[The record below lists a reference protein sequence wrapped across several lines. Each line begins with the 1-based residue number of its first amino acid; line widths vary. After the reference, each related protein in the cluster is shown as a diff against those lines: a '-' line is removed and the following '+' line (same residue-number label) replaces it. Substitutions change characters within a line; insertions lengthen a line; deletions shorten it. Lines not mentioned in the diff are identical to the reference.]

1 MFCITDFE
9 VGKKSITIQVPIP
22 AAFCAIP
29 VFCIRGYVLYML
41 SKLKDVSLKLS
52 VEEEL
57 ILGGSLHLETVSQIS
72 RKITKPD

>member
-1 MFCITDFE
+1 MFYITDFE
-9 VGKKSITIQVPIP
+9 VCKKSITIHVPIP

-29 VFCIRGYVLYML
+29 VFVFMSTCYIIML

-57 ILGGSLHLETVSQIS
+57 IEAFDELQC
-72 RKITKPD
+72 

>member
-29 VFCIRGYVLYML
+29 VFCIREYVLYML
-41 SKLKDVSLKLS
+41 SKLKDVSLKIS

-57 ILGGSLHLETVSQIS
+57 I
-72 RKITKPD
+72 